1 MLRTIVSKSGLGLL
15 AEDIYYLLE
24 SGDRMLLSMTAN
36 DTADTLTLRF
46 KNKDSS
52 VGTDTAESLVMMVKD
67 NKANELAEAIVRA
80 LNGTNVKSQ
89 IVKLV
94 EGAQQFEDSK
104 GVSFTFAYE
113 SGVSNEDLIID
124 PDDEAL
130 ADETV
135 TIGFQ
140 NLVAN
145 SGPYRC
151 VAFIKNT
158 DSTGSEDVVIN
169 GTELQTTVTA
179 DANGKFE
186 LSIPGVYDNAG
197 TTTAIPE
204 TATDIV
210 NTAEVTLTA
219 GNMNNAVSV
228 SSVIALDHES

>member
-1 MLRTIVSKSGLGLL
+1 M
-15 AEDIYYLLE
+15 AEDIYYVVKGVGKIGLLA
-24 SGDRMLLSMTAN
+24 MKAN
-36 DTADTLTLRF
+36 DTADTLTLHF
-46 KNKDSS
+46 GEKNNTQD
-52 VGTDTAESLVMMVKD
+52 GGAGAESLVLMVKD
-67 NKANELAEAIVRA
+67 NKADEVAEAIIGA
-80 LNGTNVKSQ
+80 LNGINTKSQ

-113 SGVSNEDLIID
+113 SGVANEDLEID
-124 PDDEAL
+124 PDDAAL

-135 TIGFQ
+135 TIGFE

-151 VAFIKNT
+151 EAFIKNT
-158 DSTGSEDVVIN
+158 DSTGAGDPEVVN
-169 GTELQTTVTA
+169 GLKLKTSVTA

-204 TATDIV
+204 TDTDIV

-219 GNMNNAVSV
+219 GNMDNAVSV
-228 SSVIALDHES
+228 SAVIAITHEA

>member
-24 SGDRMLLSMTAN
+24 SGERMLLSMTAN

-94 EGAQQFEDSK
+94 EGVQQFEDSK
-104 GVSFTFAYE
+104 GVRFTFAYE
-113 SGVSNEDLIID
+113 SGVSNEDLVID

-140 NLVAN
+140 NLLAHIT
-145 SGPYRC
+145 SKR
-151 VAFIKNT
+151 
-158 DSTGSEDVVIN
+158 S
-169 GTELQTTVTA
+169 LR
-179 DANGKFE
+179 
-186 LSIPGVYDNAG
+186 
-197 TTTAIPE
+197 
-204 TATDIV
+204 
-210 NTAEVTLTA
+210 TLTA
-219 GNMNNAVSV
+219 LDLKTLLSTAQSCEPPLLPMLMV
-228 SSVIALDHES
+228 SSSCLSQVSMTLQEQQQQFQKLLVI

>member
-1 MLRTIVSKSGLGLL
+1 
-15 AEDIYYLLE
+15 
-24 SGDRMLLSMTAN
+24 MTAN

-113 SGVSNEDLIID
+113 SGVANEDLEID
-124 PDDEAL
+124 PDDAAL

-151 VAFIKNT
+151 EAFIKNT
-158 DSTGSEDVVIN
+158 DSTGAGDPEVVN
-169 GTELQTTVTA
+169 GLKLKTSVTA

-204 TATDIV
+204 TDTGIV

-219 GNMNNAVSV
+219 GNMDNAVSV
-228 SSVIALDHES
+228 SAVIAITHES